1 MTLTEF
7 GIGPLEMAC
16 LGATYVFATCALL
29 VSFYFF
35 IRIMHIR
42 KTSKEI
48 FPFLARASM
57 FLSLGIAHFFISW
70 FQYYWW
76 NNGWIILELN
86 RIFILTELIGGA
98 VMLLLMEYTL
108 KKTKF
113 ILSAYL
119 IFLIAISFII
129 NDFPTLNLIWIIGI
143 LPAIIFA
150 LPMFHQIFIK
160 PTSSFLRRRMYFSL
174 IGTLIITTGLTFR
187 VFNYTRYSGLII
199 YLIGTFMAIIGTAI
213 IVYSFSAFT
222 TFTDLNWM
230 EKLREIYIINN
241 NGICLYAFSFEKNI
255 DLDYFEEK
263 ILMGGVFSS
272 IDKLLAEMMK
282 TKEKIQL
289 IDYKNLKILMGRGE
303 KVFGVL
309 ILNEESSF
317 LQHKLTIFLK
327 EFEILFGEEISNFV
341 GDITSFKI
349 AKKLVQHI
357 FELKG

>member
-1 MTLTEF
+1 
-7 GIGPLEMAC
+7 MAC
-16 LGATYVFATCALL
+16 LGSTYVFATCACI

-42 KTSKEI
+42 KITKEI
-48 FPFLARASM
+48 FPFLARASI
-57 FLSLGIAHFFISW
+57 FLSLGIAHYIISW

-98 VMLLLMEYTL
+98 AMLLFMEYTL

-113 ILSAYL
+113 ILTAYL

-129 NDFPTLNLIWIIGI
+129 NDFAILNMIWIIGI

-160 PTSSFLRRRMYFSL
+160 PTSSFLRRRMYFSI

-187 VFNYTRYSGLII
+187 VFSYSRYSGLII

-213 IVYSFSAFT
+213 MVYSFSAFT
-222 TFTDLNWM
+222 TFTDLNWK
-230 EKLREIYIINN
+230 EKLREIYLINN
-241 NGICLYAFSFEKNI
+241 NGICLYAFSFEKNTN
-255 DLDYFEEK
+255 LDYFEDN

-282 TKEKIQL
+282 TKEKLQL
-289 IDYKNLKILMGRGE
+289 IDYKNLKVLMERGE
-303 KVFGVL
+303 KVFGIL
-309 ILNEESSF
+309 ILNDESSF
-317 LQHKLTIFLK
+317 LQYKLTTFLK
-327 EFEILFGEEISNFV
+327 EFEIFFGEEITNFV
-341 GDITSFKI
+341 GDITEFKI
-349 AKKLVQHI
+349 AKRLVQHI